1 MQGVAMTTA
10 TPEEVPV
17 STADPFSLENLAE
30 PHALHEQ
37 LREAGAVVRLEHYG
51 IWGMARYED
60 VNAALKNWEAFSSAS
75 GAGLSDFR
83 KEKPWRVPSLLLEAD
98 PPAHTRAREVV
109 GPILAPP
116 ALRALRSGFEHVA
129 IELVDR
135 LTAQGSFDAVTQ
147 LAEVYPLKVFG
158 DADLSK
164 ANLSET

>member
-1 MQGVAMTTA
+1 MTAA

-37 LREAGAVVRLEHYG
+37 LREAGPVVRLDYYG
-51 IWGMARYED
+51 IWGMARYEQ
-60 VNAALKNWEAFSSAS
+60 VNAALKDWETFSSAA

-83 KEKPWRVPSLLLEAD
+83 KEKPWRTPSLLLEAD

-109 GPILAPP
+109 GQSLSPP
-116 ALRALRSGFEHVA
+116 ALRALRERFEREA
-129 IELVDR
+129 IELVNQ
-135 LTAQGSFDAVTQ
+135 LAVLGSFDAVTQ

-158 DADLSK
+158 
-164 ANLSET
+164 